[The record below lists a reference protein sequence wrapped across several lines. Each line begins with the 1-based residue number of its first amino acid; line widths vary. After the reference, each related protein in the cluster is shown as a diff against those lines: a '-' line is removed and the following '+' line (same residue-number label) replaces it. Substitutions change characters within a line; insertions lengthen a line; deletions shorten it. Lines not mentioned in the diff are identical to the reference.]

1 MSIDTLP
8 PLRDVIRRFELQ
20 ASKALGQN
28 YLFDL
33 NLTSRIAR
41 SAGITPETTVIE
53 VGPGPGGLTRAILAL
68 SPKKIIVIEK
78 DPRFIPA
85 LEEISAHYPGL
96 MTILNEDALSID
108 WSRFSEHK
116 HIKIVSNLPYNIGTE
131 LLTRWIGVEPWP
143 PFYES
148 MTLMFQREV
157 ALRIVATP
165 EDPREYGRLAVF
177 STWRPE
183 ARLLFDVSPS
193 AFIPPPK
200 VTSSIVHLV
209 PRTDPLPCLQ
219 SDLEAVTRNAFGQRR
234 KMLRQSLKGMGVD
247 PAALLANT
255 DIDETARAETLSV
268 MQFVTLAQRYRQL
281 KSGTV

>member
-1 MSIDTLP
+1 MPIDTLP
-8 PLRDVIRRFELQ
+8 PLRDVIHRFDL
-20 ASKALGQN
+20 KALKAFGQN

-41 SAGITPETTVIE
+41 SAGITPDITVIE

-68 SPKKIIVIEK
+68 SPRKIIVIEK

-85 LEEISAHYPGL
+85 LEEISAHYPGR
-96 MTILNEDALSID
+96 MTIMNEDALSID

-116 HIKIVSNLPYNIGTE
+116 NIKIVSNLPYNVGTE
-131 LLTRWIGVEPWP
+131 LLTRWIGLEPWP
-143 PFYES
+143 PFYQS

-157 ALRIVATP
+157 ARRIVATP
-165 EDPREYGRLAVF
+165 EDPRDYGRLAVF
-177 STWRPE
+177 STWRTE

-200 VTSSIVHLV
+200 VKSSIVHLV
-209 PRTDPLPCLQ
+209 PRTNPLPCLQ

-234 KMLRQSLKGMGVD
+234 KMLRQSLKGMGID
-247 PAALLANT
+247 PTALLADT

-268 MQFVTLAQRYRQL
+268 MQFVTLAQRYHLL